1 MHSVKFDVK
10 CKDRTK
16 GVGLNLQEGS
26 EGGVNE
32 GRVKLQWCLM
42 DLGILGLVGIGEDL
56 GNGTSIRAGKEWR
69 LSWHNL

>member
-42 DLGILGLVGIGEDL
+42 DLGDSG
-56 GNGTSIRAGKEWR
+56 ACWR
-69 LSWHNL
+69 RRVIVSGWK

>member
-10 CKDRTK
+10 SKDRIK
-16 GVGLNLQEGS
+16 GVGLNLQESS

-42 DLGILGLVGIGEDL
+42 DLEDS
-56 GNGTSIRAGKEWR
+56 GACWCRRVIVSGWK
-69 LSWHNL
+69 